1 MQTLTAGLTS
11 LMVGGRHCFATCW
24 LIERRDGTVFRFTD
38 HDNAVVVDGST
49 FTPGGAANTSA
60 RQRVEGVEPQNAE
73 VRGAVASGLITETD
87 LQAGRYRGAKIT
99 EFVVDWRFPWAGK
112 FSTNVYY
119 VEETTFDGEK
129 WTARLLG
136 QKVRLQPKVGELF
149 TRTCRY
155 DLGDA
160 DCGVAL
166 AGLTVSGT
174 ISTIVA
180 DRRKFT
186 TSLTSSDDYFVLGR
200 VTFTSGANAGLRFD
214 VKGYKNAGGEIELQV
229 QTPFVVAIGDAFTVY
244 PGCDRRD
251 ATCKTK
257 FGNFARFGGYPTIP
271 GSDKAFLTPDVRSP
285 Q

>member
-24 LIERRDGTVFRFTD
+24 TIERLDGVTFRFTD
-38 HDNAVVVDGST
+38 HDNTLSVDGVS
-49 FTPGGAANTSA
+49 FTPGGTGNASA

-73 VRGAVASGLITETD
+73 VRGAITSGLINEEE
-87 LQAGRYRGAKIT
+87 LQAGRYRGAKVT

-119 VEETTFDGEK
+119 VEETTFDGERWVAK
-129 WTARLLG
+129 LLG
-136 QKVRLQPKVGELF
+136 QKIKLQPKVGDLY

-160 DCGVAL
+160 DCGL
-166 AGLTVSGT
+166 NLGPLTVAGT
-174 ISTIVA
+174 ISTVLT
-180 DRRKFT
+180 DRRRFT
-186 TSLTSSDDYFVLGR
+186 TTLTNSDDYFVLGR
-200 VTFTSGANAGLRFD
+200 MTFTSGANAGLRFD
-214 VKGYKNAGGEIELQV
+214 VKSYASASGQIELQV
-229 QTPFVVAIGDAFTVY
+229 QTPFAVAPGDAFSVY

-251 ATCKTK
+251 STCKTK
-257 FGNFARFGGYPTIP
+257 FGNFLRFGGYPTIP
-271 GSDKAFLTPDVRSP
+271 GNDKAFETPDVRSP